1 VQAAIC
7 READASIKFG
17 KMNKRRLGNSGLEI
31 GPLAFG
37 GNVFG
42 WTADD
47 AQSFRLLD
55 AFVDSGLNLVD
66 TADVYSTWVPGHQG
80 GESESVM
87 GRWFKTSGKRD
98 RVIVATKLGKPMGE
112 GKKGL
117 SRSYMQRAVEDSLR
131 RLQTDYI
138 DLYQAHEDDPNTP
151 LEETMG
157 AFGELMKQGKV
168 RAIGAS
174 NYKAA
179 RLAEALKV
187 SKENGLPRYESLQ
200 PLYNLY
206 DRAAYE
212 NELEPLCRKEG
223 LGVISYFS
231 LGSGFLSGKYRL
243 QQDLENRARKGMLGK
258 YMNDRGMRILSA
270 LDDVAKQKHSTQARV
285 ALAWLMAQPTI
296 TAPLVSAT
304 TLEQWSDIV
313 QATRLSLDA
322 SDVDRLNQASAE

>member
-1 VQAAIC
+1 MEP
-7 READASIKFG
+7 RK
-17 KMNKRRLGNSGLEI
+17 LGNSGLEV

-66 TADVYSTWVPGHQG
+66 TADVYSTWVPGHSG

-87 GRWFKTSGKRD
+87 GRWFKQSGKRD
-98 RVIVATKLGKPMGE
+98 RVVLATKLGKPMGD

-117 SRSYMQRAVEDSLR
+117 SRAYMQQAVEDSLR

-138 DLYQAHEDDPNTP
+138 DLYQSHEDDPNTP
-151 LEETMG
+151 LEETMA
-157 AFGELMKQGKV
+157 AFGELMQQGKV

-174 NYKAA
+174 NYKAP
-179 RLAEALKV
+179 RLAEALEV
-187 SKENGLPRYESLQ
+187 SKKNHLPRYESLQ

-212 NELEPLCRKEG
+212 DELEPLCRKEG

-231 LGSGFLSGKYRL
+231 LGSGFLSGKYRS
-243 QQDLENRARKGMLGK
+243 QKDLSDRARKGMVSK
-258 YMNDRGMRILSA
+258 YMNERGMRILDA
-270 LDDVAKQKHSTQARV
+270 LDQVARQRNSTSARV
-285 ALAWLMAQPTI
+285 ALAWLIAKPTI

-304 TLEQWSDIV
+304 SLEQWRDIE
-313 QATRLSLDA
+313 QATKLELTK
-322 SDVDRLNQASAE
+322 SDMQHLNEASA

>member
-1 VQAAIC
+1 
-7 READASIKFG
+7 
-17 KMNKRRLGNSGLEI
+17 MHKRKLGNSELQV

-42 WTADD
+42 WTADE

-66 TADVYSTWVPGHQG
+66 TADVYSTWVPGHHG

-87 GRWFKTSGKRD
+87 GRWLKQSGKRD
-98 RVIVATKLGKPMGE
+98 RVLIATKLGKPMGE

-117 SRSYMQRAVEDSLR
+117 SRAYMQTAVEDSLR
-131 RLQTDYI
+131 RLQTDSI
-138 DLYQAHEDDPNTP
+138 DLYQSHEDDPNTP
-151 LEETMG
+151 LEETMA

-174 NYKAA
+174 NYSAA
-179 RLAEALKV
+179 RLAEALQV
-187 SKENGLPRYESLQ
+187 SKKNNLPRYESLQ

-212 NELEPLCRKEG
+212 DELEPLCRKENI
-223 LGVISYFS
+223 GVISYFS
-231 LGSGFLSGKYRL
+231 LASGFLSGKYRS

-258 YMNDRGMRILSA
+258 YMNERGMRILSA

-285 ALAWLMAQPTI
+285 ALAWLIAQPTV
-296 TAPLVSAT
+296 TAPIASAT
-304 TLEQWSDIV
+304 TREQWNDIV
-313 QATRLSLDA
+313 ESTKLELNESDMQQLNEA
-322 SDVDRLNQASAE
+322 SQ

>member
-1 VQAAIC
+1 M
-7 READASIKFG
+7 K
-17 KMNKRRLGNSGLEI
+17 KNKLGNSGLEV

-42 WTADD
+42 WTADE

-66 TADVYSTWVPGHQG
+66 TADVYSSWAPGHHG
-80 GESESVM
+80 GESESVI
-87 GRWFKTSGKRD
+87 GRWFKQSGKRD

-117 SRSYMQRAVEDSLR
+117 SRAYMQSAVENSVR

-138 DLYQAHEDDPNTP
+138 DLYQSHEDDSGTP
-151 LEETMG
+151 LEETMA
-157 AFGELMKQGKV
+157 AFAELMKQGKI

-174 NYKAA
+174 NYKAP

-187 SKENGLPRYESLQ
+187 SERNGLPRYESLQ

-206 DRAAYE
+206 DRAAFE
-212 NELEPLCRKEG
+212 DELEPLCRRER
-223 LGVISYFS
+223 LGVLPYFS
-231 LGSGFLSGKYRL
+231 LASGFLSGKYRSA
-243 QQDLENRARKGMLGK
+243 QDLGDRARKGMVGK
-258 YMNDRGMRILSA
+258 YLNDRGMRIVKALGEVADQKKATSA
-270 LDDVAKQKHSTQARV
+270 AV
-285 ALAWLMAQPTI
+285 ALAWLMAKPTV

-304 TLEQWSDIV
+304 TLEQWGELV
-313 QATRLSLDA
+313 KATQLHLAA
-322 SDVDRLNQASAE
+322 SDLEKLDQASA